1 MRLFMVPLIA
11 FGMVAV
17 DQTDE
22 PSEGAMRTAFELRL
36 AAQVESAMDFLAE
49 THGPEAVERVRQA
62 GTDQFTVRSFTKKEC
77 QRSDNGFV
85 CAFAVDL
92 TVINGTIQQTVR
104 GRFTPARDGRLT
116 FTQES

>member
-22 PSEGAMRTAFELRL
+22 PTEGAMRAAFELRL

-62 GTDQFTVRSFTKKEC
+62 GTDQFTVRSFTKKQC
-77 QRSDNGFV
+77 QRSGNGFV
-85 CAFAVDL
+85 CAFTVDL
-92 TVINGTIQQTVR
+92 SVVNGTIQQTVR
-104 GRFTPARDGRLT
+104 GRFMPSRDGQLT

>member
-22 PSEGAMRTAFELRL
+22 PSEGAMRAAFELRL
-36 AAQVESAMDFLAE
+36 ATQVESAMDFLAE
-49 THGPEAVERVRQA
+49 THGPAAVERVRQA
-62 GTDQFTVRSFTKKEC
+62 GTDQFTVRSFTKKDC
-77 QRSDNGFV
+77 QRGRDGYV

-92 TVINGTIQQTVR
+92 TVVNGTIQQTVK
-104 GRFTPARDGRLT
+104 GRFTPAPDGRLT